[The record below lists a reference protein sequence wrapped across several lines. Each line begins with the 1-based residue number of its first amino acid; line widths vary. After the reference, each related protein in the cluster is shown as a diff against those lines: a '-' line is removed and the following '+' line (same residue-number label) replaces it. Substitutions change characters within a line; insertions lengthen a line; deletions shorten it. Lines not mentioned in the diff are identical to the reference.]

1 MKDLKKIFIVLLLI
15 ISFSNIYAYENDYFE
30 INIPD
35 EYKIDNSKDDVYKWN
50 YNNNYI
56 AITINKNDKSNN
68 ISSYNDDD
76 LEKEKNIMLEAYND
90 NLGLYNINATI
101 ENMTKEDING
111 NYSLLYDMYF
121 PTSNSTGRD
130 MYQKGMTITT
140 KNYIFTLIYSSD
152 KEIDDTYFSNLIKT
166 FKIKDK
172 SQINFA
178 IIRTLSISLI
188 VFSII
193 FAITIVVYKRI
204 LKA

>member
-1 MKDLKKIFIVLLLI
+1 MKKIFIVLLLI